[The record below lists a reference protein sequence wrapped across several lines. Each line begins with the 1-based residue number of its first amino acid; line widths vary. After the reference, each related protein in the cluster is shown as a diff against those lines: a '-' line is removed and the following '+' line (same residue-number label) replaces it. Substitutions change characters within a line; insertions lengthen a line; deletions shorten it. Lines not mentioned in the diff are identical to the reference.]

1 MKLTIEIPDENDEL
15 GRGFATLHVEVEFI
29 VHAGDPGC
37 RRDSNGDGWPPTPD
51 EVELLDW
58 RLLCLSSKKPGAADF
73 TLAVWNRAE
82 AMVENYV
89 EENREEVE
97 GKLLELAED
106 RP

>member
-1 MKLTIEIPDENDEL
+1 MKYTIEITDENDEL
-15 GRGFATLHVEVEFI
+15 GLGFATLHVEVEFI

-58 RLLCLSSKKPGAADF
+58 RLLCLSSKKPGTADF
-73 TLAVWNRAE
+73 TQDVVDRARW
-82 AMVENYV
+82 MVENYI
-89 EENREEVE
+89 EENREAVD

-106 RP
+106 RS